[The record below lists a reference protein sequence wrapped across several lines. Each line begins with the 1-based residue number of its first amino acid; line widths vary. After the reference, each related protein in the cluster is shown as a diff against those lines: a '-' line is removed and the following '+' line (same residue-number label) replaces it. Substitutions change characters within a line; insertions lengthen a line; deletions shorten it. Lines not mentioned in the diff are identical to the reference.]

1 MKKRATTAFAA
12 TCLGAALVTGTMAPA
27 SAVEPEVELT
37 SIEEIQGTEDATGM
51 AGQQVSV
58 RGVVTG
64 AYPEGGIR
72 GFYVQTAGSGSEIS
86 PAGSS
91 AIFVYSPGGVGKVAV
106 GDHVQV
112 SGEVSE
118 YYGMTQISA
127 SDQAVEVLV
136 EPAEAIKPLAIDI
149 PAADAERERFE
160 GMLMDPQ
167 GQWTVADNYRLNQ
180 YGEVTLAEGTSSII
194 EGERTLRQATDV
206 FAPGSDEAQ
215 ALEAEN
221 QARELVL
228 DDGATLNF
236 LGAKANKLVELPY
249 ISADQH
255 VTVGK
260 QVSFTGPVIMD
271 YRYDLWRLQPQG
283 QIVGAEDPDIPVSF
297 EQVTQ
302 DAPAAV
308 GGNVSVGS
316 FNVLNYF
323 TTTGDQLD
331 GCNYYTDREG
341 NPISVRSG
349 CDARGAASAESLER
363 QQSKIVTAL
372 NKFDADV
379 VVLEEIENSARFAQ
393 DRDAAL
399 KILVA
404 ALNEASGQER
414 WSFAPSPE
422 ELPADEDVIRTAMIY
437 QRDAVK
443 LIDESVVLDDAA
455 FDNARD
461 PLAQAFQRVG
471 GNSKTRFLVVAN
483 HFKSKGSDPKDGSA
497 NADQGDGAGAWN
509 AARVEQAHAVV
520 RFAEGLKDSR
530 NTDKVLLAGDFNSYS
545 AEDPIKVMTDA
556 GYVNLGAEASTQSYL
571 FGGRT
576 GSLDHV
582 LGSAEIADKVTGET
596 IWNINATESVA
607 FEYSRYN
614 NNVAQLFSPDQF
626 RSSDHDPVLV
636 GLQLNKK

>member
-1 MKKRATTAFAA
+1 MKKRTTTAFAA
-12 TCLGAALVTGTMAPA
+12 TCLGTALVAGMMAPA
-27 SAVEPEVELT
+27 SAAGTGNELT
-37 SIEEIQGTEDATGM
+37 EIEEIQGTGSATEM
-51 AGQQVSV
+51 AGTQVSV
-58 RGVVTG
+58 RGIVTG
-64 AYPEGGIR
+64 AYAEGGIR

-86 PAGSS
+86 PTGSS
-91 AIFVYSPGGVGKVAV
+91 AIFVYSAGVAKVAV

-112 SGEVSE
+112 SGEVDE

-127 SDQAVEVLV
+127 TAQGVEVLT

-149 PAADAERERFE
+149 PDTDAARERFE
-160 GMLMDPQ
+160 GMLIDPQ
-167 GQWTVADNYRLNQ
+167 GQWTVADNYSLNQ
-180 YGEVTLAEGTSSII
+180 YGEITLAEGTSSILD
-194 EGERTLRQATDV
+194 EERTLRQATDV
-206 FAPGSDEAQ
+206 FTPRSDEAK

-221 QARELVL
+221 ESRALVL

-236 LGAKANKLVELPY
+236 LGAAANKLVEVPY
-249 ISADQH
+249 ISASEH

-260 QVSFTGPVIMD
+260 RATFTAPVIMD

-283 QIVGAEDPDIPVSF
+283 QVVGAQDSDIPVSF
-297 EQVTQ
+297 EQVMNE
-302 DAPAAV
+302 APAEV

-316 FNVLNYF
+316 FNVLNFF
-323 TTTGDQLD
+323 TTTGDQLQ
-331 GCNYYTDREG
+331 GCTYYTDREG

-349 CDARGAASAESLER
+349 CDARGAANADNLAR

-379 VVLEEIENSARFAQ
+379 VVLEEIENSARLGQ

-399 KILVA
+399 QILVD
-404 ALNEASGQER
+404 ALNKAAGEKR

-422 ELPADEDVIRTAMIY
+422 EIPADEDVIRTAMIY

-483 HFKSKGSDPKDGSA
+483 HFKSKGSDPKDGSE

-509 AARVEQAHAVV
+509 AARVEQAEALVD
-520 RFAEGLKDSR
+520 FAEGLKKKR
-530 NTDKVLLAGDFNSYS
+530 NTNKVLLAGDFNSYS
-545 AEDPIKVMTDA
+545 AEDPIKVMTRA
-556 GYVNLGAEASTQSYL
+556 GYVDLGAEASTHSYL

-582 LGSAEIADKVTGET
+582 LGSAEIASTVTGET

-607 FEYSRYN
+607 YEYSRYN

>member
-1 MKKRATTAFAA
+1 MKKRTTTAFAA
-12 TCLGAALVTGTMAPA
+12 TCLGTALVAGMMAPA
-27 SAVEPEVELT
+27 AAAGTGMELT
-37 SIEEIQGTEDATGM
+37 GIEEIQGTGSATEM
-51 AGQQVSV
+51 AGKQVSV

-64 AYPEGGIR
+64 AYAEGGIR

-86 PAGSS
+86 SAGSS
-91 AIFVYSPGGVGKVAV
+91 AIFVYSAGAAKVAV

-112 SGEVSE
+112 SGEVAE

-127 SDQAVEVLV
+127 TAQDVEVLA

-149 PAADAERERFE
+149 PDTDAARERFE
-160 GMLMDPQ
+160 GMLIDPQ
-167 GQWTVADNYRLNQ
+167 GQWTVADNYSLNQ
-180 YGEVTLAEGTSSII
+180 YGEITLAEGTSSILD
-194 EGERTLRQATDV
+194 GERTLRQATDV
-206 FAPGSDEAQ
+206 FAPGSDEAK

-221 QARELVL
+221 ESRALVL

-236 LGAKANKLVELPY
+236 LGAAANKRVELPY
-249 ISADQH
+249 ISASEH
-255 VTVGK
+255 VTVG
-260 QVSFTGPVIMD
+260 SSATFTAPVIMD

-283 QIVGAEDPDIPVSF
+283 QVIGAQDSDIPVSF
-297 EQVTQ
+297 EQVANE
-302 DAPAAV
+302 APAEV

-316 FNVLNYF
+316 FNVLNFF
-323 TTTGDQLD
+323 TTTGDQLQ

-349 CDARGAASAESLER
+349 CDARGAADADNLER

-379 VVLEEIENSARFAQ
+379 VVLEEIENSARFGQ
-393 DRDAAL
+393 ERDASL
-399 KILVA
+399 QILVD
-404 ALNEASGQER
+404 ALNKAAGEKR

-422 ELPADEDVIRTAMIY
+422 EVPADEDVIRTAMIY

-483 HFKSKGSDPKDGSA
+483 HFKSKGSDPKDGSE

-509 AARVEQAHAVV
+509 AARVQQAEALVD
-520 RFAEGLKDSR
+520 FAEDLKKKR
-530 NTDKVLLAGDFNSYS
+530 NTGKVLLAGDFNSYS
-545 AEDPIKVMTDA
+545 AEDPIKVMAEA
-556 GYVNLGAEASTQSYL
+556 GYVDLGAEASTQSYL

-582 LGSAEIADKVTGET
+582 LGSAEIAPSVTGET

-607 FEYSRYN
+607 YEYSRYN
-614 NNVAQLFSPDQF
+614 TNVAQLFSPDQF
-626 RSSDHDPVLV
+626 RSSDHDPVLI